1 MSYVGG
7 NSGTGRKALTGGT
20 VMLIQA
26 GLALALV
33 NGFAVT
39 FLKPEPPRHL
49 PSQFFPTKPMPA
61 DPPQQ
66 PTTKPEKPSTI
77 NKPSD
82 TPIHQTAAPD
92 QQPYI
97 ATDQASGTATAEQT
111 TTPDW
116 LPTPEPS
123 EQSQRFNPEVAKP
136 RNDIARWVTTEDY
149 PTADVRAGN
158 TGSVRFRVAIDA
170 SGRVSDCTILQSSGY
185 PGLDAAT
192 CRNVS
197 KRARFDPATDSAG
210 ERVPGSYTGT
220 IRWVIPRD

>member
-1 MSYVGG
+1 MSYVDG

-20 VMLIQA
+20 VVLIQA

-49 PSQFFPTKPMPA
+49 PSQFFPTKPMPT
-61 DPPQQ
+61 DPPEHPKTQ
-66 PTTKPEKPSTI
+66 PEKSSTI
-77 NKPSD
+77 DRTVETTIHKTTQNPQ
-82 TPIHQTAAPD
+82 TPTQP
-92 QQPYI
+92 QQEV
-97 ATDQASGTATAEQT
+97 GT
-111 TTPDW
+111 TTGEETGASDW
-116 LPTPEPS
+116 PTIPEPS
-123 EQSQRFNPEVAKP
+123 QPPSRFTPELAKP
-136 RNDIARWVTTEDY
+136 RNDVARWVTTEDY
-149 PTADVRAGN
+149 PTADVRAGH
-158 TGSVRFRVAIDA
+158 TGSVHFRVAIDA

-210 ERVPGSYTGT
+210 ERVAGTYSGS